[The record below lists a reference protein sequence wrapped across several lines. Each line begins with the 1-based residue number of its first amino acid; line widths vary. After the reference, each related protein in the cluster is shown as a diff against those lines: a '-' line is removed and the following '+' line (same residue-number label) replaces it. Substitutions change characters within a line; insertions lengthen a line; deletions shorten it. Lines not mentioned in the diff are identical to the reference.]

1 MKISKYKHAVI
12 IKHAL
17 QYYINRPNAEFEKH
31 IVSERNLL
39 EHVTKE
45 VAEMKDRYNIK

>member
-1 MKISKYKHAVI
+1 MRIAKYKHAVI

-39 EHVTKE
+39 ERVTEE
-45 VAEMKDRYNIK
+45 VKEMKDRYRIK